1 MVFFHIESGTGV
13 GRVKLKVSGSSE
25 VSWKSTEEVRC
36 RYCGRPAWSQELVPI
51 PGEPEVSCRHR
62 EKLNKGLLFL

>member
-1 MVFFHIESGTGV
+1 MVFFHVESGGGV
-13 GRVKLKVSGSSE
+13 GCVKLKVSGSSE

-51 PGEPEVSCRHR
+51 PGEPEVSCRYR

>member
-1 MVFFHIESGTGV
+1 MMFFHVDSGV
-13 GRVKLKVSGSSE
+13 GVGCVKLKVSGSSE